1 MHESLGT
8 DIWKHRKVINT
19 AQCVQGYFE
28 RAAMQ
33 IITTKYSYEGIKNDL
48 SSLNASR
55 IWSLITVQCIFGAME
70 KYVLSLIM
78 SCKDKTHLL
87 T

>member
-8 DIWKHRKVINT
+8 GIWKHHKGINT

-33 IITTKYSYEGIKNDL
+33 IITTKYSYECIKNDL
-48 SSLNASR
+48 SSLNASC
-55 IWSLITVQCIFGAME
+55 ILSLITVQCIFGAME
-70 KYVLSLIM
+70 KYVLSLIIN
-78 SCKDKTHLL
+78 CKDKTHLL